1 MQTFHKKTL
10 MTALSLAFIAG
21 VTSQAHAETLDLS
34 EFNIDAPKSRA
45 LQIFGNTENY
55 AHESFVSKT
64 TSPEGQSGII
74 GIVAFGDNAGA
85 RSVLNLGKAG
95 VTKNILVSVDDTNP
109 TLPPPPKARPT
120 AIGVWAYRHG
130 ETQLGGLINIE
141 GDTFTLIG
149 HSKVGDFFGLY
160 AQNSTTTATEN
171 VATINDNAT
180 NTIITVSGDNPEADM
195 DAIVAMSQGV
205 ININGNLEVNAPK
218 AIVTRGNS
226 FININTQGKDRV
238 VKLNGD
244 IEFNY
249 DASTS
254 GTTVDSNVDLRLTNA
269 QSYWTGASKITGNP
283 PPEKATVTG
292 FKLTLTNG
300 GTWNVTENS
309 FTNAP
314 LTMQGGKIL
323 AQDAVTALKLSDVQ
337 LTGAGNTILAPN
349 ATFEGT
355 TLHFND
361 GAELITD
368 LATAYVPTF
377 TDDVL
382 TDATGKLTVDGAGI
396 LTINDTFTYSSEG
409 LKALTQAYSTLS
421 LHLNN
426 AKLKFQAPTS
436 SEGGEGAVEP
446 AKIPENVTVTLNTD
460 TADVAGGAETL
471 EIAGNV
477 VVKASEVGSNK
488 ATLQTV
494 ALTGTTEKTAS
505 LALEGVDTT
514 AKKITLENATMSLG
528 VVSETPTESVPETAL
543 TVTNLTVSTGAKV
556 LVGNPTAKAVV
567 NVTDFASRSGS
578 LVFLDPA
585 WNTTGQ
591 ADVADASGLAIQTVE
606 GDIEGGLIAGQNSY
620 VAVGTDLAGAQQL
633 INQFTAW
640 GASDVGAAIVVN
652 TPVTLGATGM
662 VVADAANTTVATDGY
677 SPGALTVKGGSMLIV
692 NQAAVPSSGAL
703 INGNLVFEDTAKL
716 GVVNATEGEYTI
728 ANSGDIAT
736 SQIVTDN
743 ALIESTFANGV
754 LTNKANSNKIMGT
767 LSGLGMQALTRR
779 ADFMF
784 ASSIADRTSL
794 TQLPLDGVNLWVD
807 VQGERY
813 EADRLAQG
821 GSFHADMGYA
831 TLGGDVALTPTT
843 RAGLAVQYADGT
855 LRSDSLQAKNDY
867 SSYGVSL
874 YGSWQPVEW
883 GKVVTE
889 VAYVKGTNGIEAPRQ
904 ALVSDVD
911 TSMLSFGV
919 RAQYQGSLGNF
930 SIVPSIGL
938 RVSRLE
944 TDALQFGT
952 VTVQDDA
959 QTLVQLPIALRVTAK
974 PMDVA
979 SWTLAPSFKVAYV
992 PTFGDKEYTFRGT
1005 KVTVIDTAPVQGALG
1020 VRAMKGGFMLDA
1032 DLLLGGGKQ
1041 RTNSVGARVGAR
1053 YTF

>member
-1 MQTFHKKTL
+1 M
-10 MTALSLAFIAG
+10 I
-21 VTSQAHAETLDLS
+21 
-34 EFNIDAPKSRA
+34 
-45 LQIFGNTENY
+45 
-55 AHESFVSKT
+55 KT
-64 TSPEGQSGII
+64 TSPEGASGIE
-74 GIVAFGDNAGA
+74 GITAFGDANGV
-85 RSVLNLGKAG
+85 RSILNLGVAG
-95 VTKNILVSVDDTNP
+95 VTKTILVSVDDTN
-109 TLPPPPKARPT
+109 TVLPSNKPRPT
-120 AIGVWAYRHG
+120 ATGIWAYNHYG
-130 ETQLGGLINIE
+130 KEAAQHPGGVINIE

-149 HSKVGDFFGLY
+149 HSMVGDFFGLY
-160 AQNSTTTATEN
+160 AQNTTTTATGN

-269 QSYWTGASKITGNP
+269 QSYWTSASKITGNP

-337 LTGAGNTILAPN
+337 LTGVGNTILAPN

-382 TDATGKLTVDGAGI
+382 TDATGKITVDGAGI
-396 LTINDTFTYSSEG
+396 LTINDTFTYTNAG
-409 LKALTQAYSTLS
+409 LTALSRAYSSLTL
-421 LHLNN
+421 NFTN
-426 AKLKFQAPTS
+426 AQLKLEPTENTES
-436 SEGGEGAVEP
+436 IAIP
-446 AKIPENVTVTLNTD
+446 ANATVTLNTD
-460 TADVAGGAETL
+460 STDVAGDAETL
-471 EIAGNV
+471 AIAGNV
-477 VVKASEVGSNK
+477 VVKASEEGSNK
-488 ATLQTV
+488 ATLQNV
-494 ALTGTTEKTAS
+494 ALTGTVEKPAS

-514 AKKITLENATMSLG
+514 AKEMTLENATLALG
-528 VVSETPTESVPETAL
+528 AVSGTTSEAVPETAL

-606 GDIEGGLIAGQNSY
+606 GDIEGGVIAGQNSY
-620 VAVGTDLAGAQQL
+620 VALGTDLAGAQQL

-652 TPVTLGATGM
+652 TPVTLGTTGM
-662 VVADAANTTVATDGY
+662 VVADATNTTGATDGY
-677 SPGALTVKGGSMLIV
+677 SAGALTVKGGSMLIV

-703 INGNLVFEDTAKL
+703 INGDLVFEDTAKL

-767 LSGLGMQALTRR
+767 LSGLGMQALARR

-794 TQLPLDGVNLWVD
+794 TQLPLDGV
-807 VQGERY
+807 
-813 EADRLAQG
+813 
-821 GSFHADMGYA
+821 
-831 TLGGDVALTPTT
+831 
-843 RAGLAVQYADGT
+843 
-855 LRSDSLQAKNDY
+855 
-867 SSYGVSL
+867 
-874 YGSWQPVEW
+874 
-883 GKVVTE
+883 
-889 VAYVKGTNGIEAPRQ
+889 
-904 ALVSDVD
+904 
-911 TSMLSFGV
+911 
-919 RAQYQGSLGNF
+919 F
-930 SIVPSIGL
+930 S
-938 RVSRLE
+938 
-944 TDALQFGT
+944 
-952 VTVQDDA
+952 
-959 QTLVQLPIALRVTAK
+959 
-974 PMDVA
+974 
-979 SWTLAPSFKVAYV
+979 
-992 PTFGDKEYTFRGT
+992 
-1005 KVTVIDTAPVQGALG
+1005 
-1020 VRAMKGGFMLDA
+1020 
-1032 DLLLGGGKQ
+1032 
-1041 RTNSVGARVGAR
+1041 
-1053 YTF
+1053 

>member
-10 MTALSLAFIAG
+10 MKALSLAFIAG
-21 VTSQAHAETLDLS
+21 FVTQAQAAGLKAGVVVVQDKTFTQPVNYSGSLDFGIYALGATGKFEGSSITVETT
-34 EFNIDAPKSRA
+34 PGPGWGK
-45 LQIFGNTENY
+45 GNVGVN
-55 AHESFVSKT
+55 
-64 TSPEGQSGII
+64 
-74 GIVAFGDNAGA
+74 VAGSSNTPT
-85 RSVLNLGKAG
+85 VLYLGKADTTQQITIN
-95 VTKNILVSVDDTNP
+95 VNDTASAPDVSAGIWATGGNN
-109 TLPPPPKARPT
+109 L
-120 AIGVWAYRHG
+120 IGGMV
-130 ETQLGGLINIE
+130 NIE
-141 GDTFTLIG
+141 GNSLNIIG
-149 HSKVGDFFGLY
+149 HTTTGEFYGLY
-160 AQNSTTTATEN
+160 AQNFTTTAQGN
-171 VATINDNAT
+171 YATINDNAT
-180 NTIITVSGDNPEADM
+180 NTVITATSDVGGDTAGL
-195 DAIVAMSQGV
+195 VAMSQGILNV
-205 ININGNLEVNAPK
+205 NGNLTVNAPK
-218 AIVTRGNS
+218 AIITRGNS
-226 FININTQGKDRV
+226 VVNINTQGKDRV
-238 VKLNGD
+238 VKLNGN

-249 DASTS
+249 DKKSS
-254 GTTVDSNVDLRLTNA
+254 GTPIDSNIDIRLTNG

-368 LATAYVPTF
+368 LATSYVPTF
-377 TDDVL
+377 TGDVL
-382 TDATGKLTVDGAGI
+382 TDATGKLTVDGTGV
-396 LTINDTFTYSSEG
+396 LTINDKFTYSNAG
-409 LKALTQAYSTLS
+409 LTALTNAYSTLT

-426 AKLKFQAPTS
+426 ASLKLEP
-436 SEGGEGAVEP
+436 SEATDSI
-446 AKIPENVTVTLNTD
+446 AIPENATVTLSTD
-460 TADVAGGAETL
+460 TADVAGGADTL
-471 EIAGNV
+471 AIAGNV
-477 VVKASEVGSNK
+477 IVKPSEEGSNK
-488 ATLQTV
+488 ATLQNV
-494 ALTGTTEKTAS
+494 ALAGSAEKPAT
-505 LALEGVDTT
+505 LALEGVETT
-514 AKKITLENATMSLG
+514 ANEITLENATLALG
-528 VVSETPTESVPETAL
+528 AVSETPSVAVPETAL
-543 TVTNLTVSTGAKV
+543 KVTTLKVSEGAKV
-556 LVGNPTAKAVV
+556 LVGNPTAKAIV

-591 ADVADASGLAIQTVE
+591 ADVADASGLAIQTVT
-606 GDIEGGLIAGQNSY
+606 GDIEGGVIAGQNSY
-620 VAVGTDLAGAQQL
+620 AAFGTDLAGAQQM
-633 INQFTAW
+633 INQLTTW
-640 GASDVGAAIVVN
+640 GASDVGAAVVVN
-652 TPVTLGATGM
+652 TPITIGSTGM
-662 VVADAANTTVATDGY
+662 VVADAANTTEATDGY
-677 SPGALTVKGGSMLIV
+677 TAGALTVKGGSMLVV

-703 INGNLVFEDTAKL
+703 INGDLVMEDTAKL
-716 GVVNATEGEYTI
+716 GVVNATEGVYTI
-728 ANSGDIAT
+728 ANSGDVAT

-743 ALIESTFANGV
+743 DLIESTFANGV

-784 ASSIADRTSL
+784 ASSIADRTSF

-821 GSFHADMGYA
+821 GSFRADMGYA
-831 TLGGDVALTPTT
+831 TFGGDVALTPTT
-843 RAGLAVQYADGT
+843 RAGVAVQYADGT

-867 SSYGVSL
+867 SSYGVSF

-883 GKVVTE
+883 GKLVTE

-992 PTFGDKEYTFRGT
+992 PTFGDKEYNFRGT
-1005 KVTVIDTAPVQGALG
+1005 KATVIDTAPVQGALG

-1032 DLLLGGGKQ
+1032 DLMLGGGKQ
-1041 RTNSVGARVGAR
+1041 GTNSVGARVGAR

>member
-1 MQTFHKKTL
+1 MQKFHKKTL
-10 MTALSLAFIAG
+10 MTALSLALLSGFALPASSNTVLLPLSGNITANN
-21 VTSQAHAETLDLS
+21 SLD
-34 EFNIDAPKSRA
+34 IDDTADVGF
-45 LQIFGNTENY
+45 QIFGGTVNY
-55 AHESFVSKT
+55 E
-64 TSPEGQSGII
+64 PEHLSLTLASQGKQVL
-74 GIVAFGDNAGA
+74 GIVAFGNNPAQK
-85 RSVLNLGKAG
+85 RSIFNLGKAG
-95 VTKNILVSVDDTNP
+95 TTTKIYIELKDANQDG
-109 TLPPPPKARPT
+109 
-120 AIGVWAYRHG
+120 IGLWATRHSA
-130 ETQLGGLINIE
+130 ESYQTPLGGVVNINADLLEIVLNSAQR
-141 GDTFTLIG
+141 DLY
-149 HSKVGDFFGLY
+149 GLSV
-160 AQNSTTTATEN
+160 QNNTTDVTDLST

-180 NTIITVSGDNPEADM
+180 NTVITAKAGVGVAL
-195 DAIVAMSQGV
+195 VAMSQGV
-205 ININGNLEVNAPK
+205 MNINGNLEVNAPT

-238 VKLNGD
+238 VKLNGN

-249 DASTS
+249 DAPTS

-269 QSYWTGASKITGNP
+269 QSYWTGAAKVTGKP
-283 PPEKATVTG
+283 PAGKDTVTG
-292 FKLTLTNG
+292 FKLTLANG

-309 FTNAP
+309 FTNDP
-314 LTMQGGKIL
+314 LTMQGGKII
-323 AQDAVTALKLSDVQ
+323 AQDTVKALKLVNVQ
-337 LTGAGNTILAPN
+337 LTGTGNTILAPN

-355 TLHFND
+355 TLHFNK

-368 LATAYVPTF
+368 LATAYKPTF

-396 LTINDTFTYSSEG
+396 LTINDTFTYTNAG
-409 LKALTQAYSTLS
+409 LTALSQAYSSLTLNFTKAQ
-421 LHLNN
+421 LKLEPTENTETIAIPDN
-426 AKLKFQAPTS
+426 A
-436 SEGGEGAVEP
+436 
-446 AKIPENVTVTLNTD
+446 TVTLNTD
-460 TADVAGGAETL
+460 SADVAGGAETL
-471 EIAGNV
+471 AIAGNV
-477 VVKASEVGSNK
+477 VVKPSEEGSYK
-488 ATLQTV
+488 ATLQNV
-494 ALTGTTEKTAS
+494 ALKGTVQKPAS

-514 AKKITLENATMSLG
+514 AKKITLKNATLALG
-528 VVSETPTESVPETAL
+528 AVSETPSVAVPETAL
-543 TVTNLTVSTGAKV
+543 KVTTLKVSEGAKV

-567 NVTDFASRSGS
+567 NVTDFASGSGS

-591 ADVADASGLAIQTVE
+591 ADVADASGLAIQTVT

-620 VAVGTDLAGAQQL
+620 VALGTDLAGAQQL

-652 TPVTLGATGM
+652 TPVTLGTTGM
-662 VVADAANTTVATDGY
+662 VVADAANTTGATDGY
-677 SPGALTVKGGSMLIV
+677 RAGALTVKGGSMLIV

-703 INGNLVFEDTAKL
+703 INGNLVLKDTAKL

-784 ASSIADRTSL
+784 ASSIADRTSF

-821 GSFHADMGYA
+821 GSFRADMGYA
-831 TLGGDVALTPTT
+831 TFGGDVALTPTT
-843 RAGLAVQYADGT
+843 RAGVAVQYADGT

-867 SSYGVSL
+867 NSYGVSF

-883 GKVVTE
+883 GKLVTE
-889 VAYVKGTNGIEAPRQ
+889 VAYVKGTNGIKAPRQ

-944 TDALQFGT
+944 TDALKFGT
-952 VTVQDDA
+952 VSVEDDA

-992 PTFGDKEYTFRGT
+992 PTFGDKEYNFRGT
-1005 KVTVIDTAPVQGALG
+1005 KATVIDTAPVQGALG

-1032 DLLLGGGKQ
+1032 DLMLGGGKQ
-1041 RTNSVGARVGAR
+1041 GTNSVGARVGAR

>member
-1 MQTFHKKTL
+1 MQKFHTKTL
-10 MTALSLAFIAG
+10 VTALSLAFVASFSSQVNSALLSVYNRDLAG
-21 VTSQAHAETLDLS
+21 TKSLTIDDTAAIGFDVFGATFDYAPETLSLTLTPSAD
-34 EFNIDAPKSRA
+34 DVK
-45 LQIFGNTENY
+45 
-55 AHESFVSKT
+55 
-64 TSPEGQSGII
+64 
-74 GIVAFGDNAGA
+74 GIVVYANNPAQK
-85 RSVLNLGKAG
+85 RSIANLGKAG
-95 VTKNILVSVDDTNP
+95 VTKRLYIELKDTTNG
-109 TLPPPPKARPT
+109 
-120 AIGVWAYRHG
+120 IGIFATRHTG
-130 ETQLGGLINIE
+130 EDYQTPLGGIVNIN
-141 GDTFTLIG
+141 GDLLEIALNNAQE
-149 HSKVGDFFGLY
+149 DLYGLS
-160 AQNSTTTATEN
+160 AQNNTTDVTDLST

-180 NTIITVSGDNPEADM
+180 NTVITAKAGVGSAL
-195 DAIVAMSQGV
+195 VAMSQGV
-205 ININGNLEVNAPK
+205 LNINGNLEVNAPT
-218 AIVTRGNS
+218 AITTRGHS
-226 FININTQGKDRV
+226 TVNINTQGKNRV

-249 DASTS
+249 DKDTS
-254 GTTVDSNVDLRLTNA
+254 GTPIDSNVDLRLTNA
-269 QSYWTGASKITGNP
+269 DSYWTGASKITGNP
-283 PPEKATVTG
+283 PAGKDIVTG
-292 FKLTLTNG
+292 FKLTLANG
-300 GTWNVTENS
+300 AAWNVTENS
-309 FTNAP
+309 FANDP

-323 AQDAVTALKLSDVQ
+323 AQEAVTHLKLENVQ

-355 TLHFND
+355 TIHFND

-382 TDATGKLTVDGAGI
+382 TDAKGKLKVDGSGI
-396 LTINDTFTYSSEG
+396 LTINDTFTYTNAG
-409 LKALTQAYSTLS
+409 LTALSQAYSSLTLNF
-421 LHLNN
+421 NN
-426 AKLKFQAPTS
+426 AKLKLEATENTES
-436 SEGGEGAVEP
+436 IA
-446 AKIPENVTVTLNTD
+446 IPDNATVTLNTD
-460 TADVAGGAETL
+460 SADVAGGAETL
-471 EIAGNV
+471 AIAGNV
-477 VVKASEVGSNK
+477 VVKPSEEGSNK
-488 ATLQTV
+488 ATLQNV
-494 ALTGTTEKTAS
+494 ALAGSAEKPAT
-505 LALEGVDTT
+505 LALEGVETT
-514 AKKITLENATMSLG
+514 AKEITLEHATLALG
-528 VVSETPTESVPETAL
+528 AVNGTTTEAVPETAL
-543 TVTNLTVSTGAKV
+543 TVTNLTVSKGAKV
-556 LVGNPTAKAVV
+556 LVGNPTAKAIV
-567 NVTDFASRSGS
+567 NVTDFASGSGS

-591 ADVADASGLAIQTVE
+591 ADVADASGLAIQTVT
-606 GDIEGGLIAGQNSY
+606 GDIEGGVIAGQNSY
-620 VAVGTDLAGAQQL
+620 AAFGTDLAGAQQM
-633 INQFTAW
+633 INQLTTW
-640 GASDVGAAIVVN
+640 GSSDVGAAIVVN
-652 TPVTLGATGM
+652 TPIALADTGK
-662 VVADAANTTVATDGY
+662 VVADATNTSGVADAY
-677 SPGALTVKGGSMLIV
+677 SKGALTVKGGSMLIV

-703 INGNLVFEDTAKL
+703 INGALVFKDTAKL

-728 ANSGDIAT
+728 ANSGNIAT

-743 ALIESTFANGV
+743 ELIESTFANGV

-794 TQLPLDGVNLWVD
+794 TQLPLEGVNLWVD

-831 TLGGDVALTPTT
+831 TFGGDVALTPTT

-952 VTVQDDA
+952 VTVEDDA

-992 PTFGDKEYTFRGT
+992 PTFGDKEYNFRGT
-1005 KVTVIDTAPVQGALG
+1005 KATVIDTAPVQGALG

-1032 DLLLGGGKQ
+1032 DLMLGGGKQ
-1041 RTNSVGARVGAR
+1041 GTNSVGARVGAR